1 MSIVKNL
8 FRFLILIIIAVA
20 FFNGNYNSD
29 SLVTETT
36 CDDLTS
42 ELNYDYPDFSPLNLD
57 LYIQI
62 PSTNSLRQSSNTKRL
77 NSSQKHYLKLL
88 KLYKS
93 RDLVT
98 PNFILQK
105 FSIVHATFIKPF
117 HRMISLGKLVI

>member
-1 MSIVKNL
+1 MKNL

-62 PSTNSLRQSSNTKRL
+62 PSTNTLRQSSNTKRL

>member
-1 MSIVKNL
+1 MKNL

-42 ELNYDYPDFSPLNLD
+42 ELNYDYPDFSPLNLN

-77 NSSQKHYLKLL
+77 NSSQKNHLKLS
-88 KLYKS
+88 KSYKS

-105 FSIVHATFIKPF
+105 FSIVHTTFIKPF

>member
-1 MSIVKNL
+1 MKNL

>member
-1 MSIVKNL
+1 MKNL

-62 PSTNSLRQSSNTKRL
+62 HSTNSLRQSSNTKRL

-88 KLYKS
+88 KSYKS

>member
-1 MSIVKNL
+1 MKNL

-98 PNFILQK
+98 PNLFLQK
-105 FSIVHATFIKPF
+105 SSIVHSTFIKPF